1 MEKFVTLRL
10 PLTDVFQIID
20 GLTER
25 MIIWKTTEQYLE
37 QGYSHFGDITEECS
51 EPLEAHFIAQ
61 HYENIINLINKQLE
75 NQK

>member
-1 MEKFVTLRL
+1 
-10 PLTDVFQIID
+10 
-20 GLTER
+20 